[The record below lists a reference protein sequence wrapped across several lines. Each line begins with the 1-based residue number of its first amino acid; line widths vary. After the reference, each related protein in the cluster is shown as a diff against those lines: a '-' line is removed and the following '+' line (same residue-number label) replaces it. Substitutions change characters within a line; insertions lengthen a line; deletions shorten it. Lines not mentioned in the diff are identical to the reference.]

1 MARRKKLPYAPQ
13 QASNLT
19 HDASKA
25 TTRNLSD
32 REYYNTRYEEVDKN
46 HRSTTLFE
54 PSTDLQID
62 RQERLWK
69 E

>member
-1 MARRKKLPYAPQ
+1 MARRKTLLHGPQ
-13 QASNLT
+13 QASTLP

-25 TTRNLSD
+25 TTRKLSD
-32 REYYNTRYEEVDKN
+32 REYYNTRYEQVDKN
-46 HRSTTLFE
+46 HHSTTLYE
-54 PSTDLQID
+54 VSTDLHIN